1 MMISI
6 KKVVWYRNFLFRH
19 RAAKICLL
27 IELNGAMKS
36 SEQLSKIDGKTKI
49 AGVFG
54 YPVEHS
60 LSPLFHNAAFARLGL
75 NFVYLPFPVKPEEL
89 KVAVESI
96 RSLNIVGMNVTIPHK
111 EKVLPYLDEI
121 SPEAKVIGAVNTIHN
136 KEGKLIGY
144 NTDGDGFIESLKKQG
159 GFDPKDKN
167 VFLLGAGGAAY
178 AISFAL
184 IKNGIKKLILANRTY
199 SKGRALLEHLKKI
212 FQDKCQLSLVE
223 FIEKN
228 SSFIM
233 SEIDLLINATSIG
246 MHSGDPGLIAP
257 EILPPNIFIYD
268 VVYNRKTPLLELA
281 EERKLAFLGGLDM
294 LVYQGALSFEIWT
307 DQKAPVEVMKKA
319 LRKELS
325 K

>member
-1 MMISI
+1 
-6 KKVVWYRNFLFRH
+6 
-19 RAAKICLL
+19 
-27 IELNGAMKS
+27 MKL

-75 NFVYLPFPVKPEEL
+75 NFVYLPFPVRPEEL
-89 KVAVESI
+89 KIAVESI
-96 RSLNIVGMNVTIPHK
+96 RSLDMVGVNVTIPHK
-111 EKVLPYLDEI
+111 EKILAHLDEI
-121 SPEAKVIGAVNTIHN
+121 SPEAKAIGAVNTIHN

-144 NTDGDGFIESLKKQG
+144 NTDGDAFIESLRKQG
-159 GFDPKDKN
+159 GFDPKNKN

-184 IKNGIKKLILANRTY
+184 IKSGIKKLVFVNRTY
-199 SKGRALLEHLKKI
+199 SRGRVLLEHLRNI

-223 FIEKN
+223 FIKKKAN
-228 SSFIM
+228 LTI
-233 SEIDLLINATSIG
+233 SEIDLLINATSVG
-246 MHSGDPGLIAP
+246 MHSGDPLLITP

-268 VVYNRKTPLLELA
+268 VVYNRKTPLLKLA
-281 EERKLAFLGGLDM
+281 EEKKLASLGGLDM

-307 DQKAPVEVMKKA
+307 GQKAPVKTMKEA
-319 LRKELS
+319 LGKNVNRI
-325 K
+325 